1 MLIWLINFDCKLQ
14 NRIPLIGVTT
24 ITLVLRVPVPHKRH
38 WYINFTHS
46 DMDKSQ
52 TSISIYYN
60 RFHVYTYMKSYFVSY
75 RDAVLMKFVIT
86 AAKSALGPTGHNLH
100 KKTKKWSNGWIF
112 YRSVAKAGQDGE
124 LHMDWWSHIGHA
136 CKDHLALST
145 VHWTRIDQDFSIFIF
160 SLYRLQI
167 QHPSNVWTNII
178 RFLVLGEFL
187 VTREAPGTTD

>member
-1 MLIWLINFDCKLQ
+1 MLIWLINFDCKLH

-75 RDAVLMKFVIT
+75 RDAVLIKFVIT

-100 KKTKKWSNGWIF
+100 KKTKRWSNGWIF
-112 YRSVAKAGQDGE
+112 YRSVAKAGQDGGLME
-124 LHMDWWSHIGHA
+124 PHRPCMQGPPSAFNSSL
-136 CKDHLALST
+136 
-145 VHWTRIDQDFSIFIF
+145 DQDWS
-160 SLYRLQI
+160 
-167 QHPSNVWTNII
+167 
-178 RFLVLGEFL
+178 RFFDIYFFFL
-187 VTREAPGTTD
+187 